1 MQFDALFLRAMSS
14 MGITTCFGIIGSEAE
29 AIRFD
34 KAFGITFYLTR
45 HEFAAGI
52 MADVA
57 GRLTGNPHM
66 CWATFGPGLTNM
78 ASGVCSAMLDRSPMV
93 ACSAQIPRPQ
103 IRFNLTHQCIDN
115 VGLMAGITKSSLQL
129 EKAEALGSHV
139 QTALQRTLDGLPG
152 PTYLS
157 IPLDLLKTEVPNREA
172 LAILQAVQPLTR
184 RKKTKPARADIIR
197 AAQSITDATHPM
209 IVIGNQVIRDNAQA
223 SVCRFAKQIN
233 APIICSLAAKGA
245 VHDDHPQ
252 FLTAANKY
260 LDNVYRTS
268 VLHPLFEGVD
278 LMILIGYDFGEDLKP
293 ALWGNDKPTLVING
307 VDVPMGDI
315 FQPDI
320 LCLGDITRSLDQL
333 AHYGLPQQEWL
344 ASHQRLKRFF
354 DKRQPA
360 AQPDTVTDIR
370 RIVAAV
376 STALGRDGIFCSDVG
391 LHTQYAGLLATTY
404 HSNHFLCSNVC
415 GSFGFGLPAAMA
427 AQICHPETRVIAFCS
442 DGGFHSTSQELET
455 LVRYSLPVVIIVLAD
470 SAFGL
475 IKYYPHLNDTDPQRH
490 LTEFGPVDFTLLAR
504 ANGVSATKI
513 LDIADFPDA
522 FEKAF
527 QTHQP
532 HLIEIPVKYDH
543 TRLPHIAETAIDCYH

>member
-1 MQFDALFLRAMSS
+1 MQFDELFLTVMSS
-14 MGITTCFGIIGSEAE
+14 MGIKKCFGIIGGEAE
-29 AIRFD
+29 AITFD

-57 GRLTGNPHM
+57 GRLTGTPHM

-78 ASGVCSAMLDRSPMV
+78 ATGVCSAMLDRSPMV

-129 EKAEALGSHV
+129 EKAQELVSYV
-139 QTALQRTLDGLPG
+139 QTVLQRTLEGLPG
-152 PTYLS
+152 PAYLS
-157 IPLDLLKTEVPNREA
+157 IPLDLLKTEVPDREA
-172 LAILQAVQPLTR
+172 LDILHAVQPLTR
-184 RKKTKPARADIIR
+184 AKKTKPARADIVR
-197 AAQSITDATHPM
+197 AAQCITAATHPM

-223 SVCRFAKQIN
+223 SVCRFAQQIN

-245 VHDDHPQ
+245 VPDDHPQ

-260 LDNVYRTS
+260 LDSVYRTP
-268 VLHPLFEGVD
+268 VLHPLFESVD

-293 ALWGNDKPTLVING
+293 ALWGNDKPTLMINS
-307 VDVPMGDI
+307 VDVPIGDI

-320 LCLGDITRSLDQL
+320 LCLGNITRSLDQL
-333 AHYGLPQQEWL
+333 AHYALPQQEWL
-344 ASHQRLKRFF
+344 ATHQQLKLFF

-360 AQPDTVTDIR
+360 ALPDTITDIP

-376 STALGRDGIFCSDVG
+376 SFALGRDGIFCSDVG
-391 LHTQYAGLLATTY
+391 LHKQYAGLLATTY

-427 AQICHPETRVIAFCS
+427 AQICHPETRVIAFCG

-455 LVRYSLPVVIIVLAD
+455 LVRYSLPVVIVVLSD
-470 SAFGL
+470 SALGL
-475 IKYYPHLNDTDPQRH
+475 IKYYQHLNDSELQRH
-490 LTEFGPVDFTLLAR
+490 LTAFGPVDFTLLAN

-513 LDIADFPDA
+513 LDIAALPDA
-522 FEKAF
+522 LENAF

-532 HLIEIPVKYDH
+532 HLIEIPVKYDYN
-543 TRLPHIAETAIDCYH
+543 LLQHIA